1 MTAVRKKLLLR
12 IGAAVGVI
20 ALLLGA
26 APAAAADPATDAA
39 AVAPTLSLQALGL
52 DSTVAFYGE
61 TSSTTLSIP
70 VPPGMAPA
78 SLQFTTSLPFAM
90 QSATLTVAQD
100 DRLITK
106 IGLPLTDLAPL
117 QIPLAGATVVD
128 DAVSVTLTL
137 SALSVDRFCLDQL
150 NPVQLINGSVT
161 YSGTQVVPTTVA
173 DFLPPV
179 LNLITIAVPA
189 SPSLAESDAAVHVAA
204 ALVARFRSQAPN
216 ITVVPLPD
224 GASQLPGAT
233 PPGQRVVVVKE
244 GPQQGLSLV
253 GEPASP
259 QLLISGSADQ
269 LRNQSRLLTDRSLG
283 MAVSTNVVAGELEL
297 PQAFPGSTTTLAALG
312 QPALSSVGLS
322 PQVGIALDQTR
333 FGHPIQAVR
342 VHLVGTY
349 TPPLA
354 GLSSQLTASVGGVT
368 IDTWPAEPAGAIDRW
383 VDVPDRLLQRYTSL
397 AVALNTSGNTGRCGE
412 FRPLT
417 LRIDGSSVVESAVAK
432 PPIPS
437 GFRSLPQAL
446 MPQMEVGITPDNFA
460 DTVRATQ
467 IVTGLQRLT
476 GVPLT
481 TTVKPLDQVI
491 GSDAPAV
498 VISPNGWDNKTV
510 ALPVSSTDTS
520 VTLAGPEPGAPSTTL
535 TLAPSTPFGSL
546 QSVFDGRRSL
556 LIATSTGAP
565 EQLDALLQWLDQN
578 PQRWSQLNGAALV
591 NVAGREP
598 ISVPGRD
605 PISVYGPLP
614 ADTEQAALS
623 RSNHTLTWWLVGAAA
638 AAAVGAAL
646 IVVGRRTRRR
656 RTTATTSG
664 PEQD

>member
-1 MTAVRKKLLLR
+1 MTGVGKKLALR

-20 ALLLGA
+20 GLLLGA
-26 APAAAADPATDAA
+26 APAAAADPTADAA
-39 AVAPTLSLQALGL
+39 AVSQTLPLQAVGV

-70 VPPGMAPA
+70 VPPGMTPA
-78 SLQFTTSLPFAM
+78 SLEFTTNLPFAM
-90 QSATLTVAQD
+90 QSAILTVSQD

-117 QIPLAGATVVD
+117 QIPLAGTTVVD
-128 DAVSVTLTL
+128 KTVTVTLTL

-150 NPVQLINGSVT
+150 NPVQLINGSVS

-179 LNLITIAVPA
+179 LDLITIAVPA
-189 SPSLAESDAAVHVAA
+189 APSLAESDTAVQVAA

-216 ITVVPLPD
+216 VVVVPLPD

-233 PPGQRVVVVKE
+233 PPGQPVVVVKE

-259 QLLISGSADQ
+259 QLLISGPADQ

-283 MAVSTNVVAGELEL
+283 MAVSANVVAGQLQL
-297 PQAFPGSTTTLAALG
+297 PQAFPGNTTTLADLG
-312 QPALSSVGLS
+312 QPALASVGLS

-333 FGHPIQAVR
+333 FGHPTQAVR

-368 IDTWPAEPAGAIDRW
+368 IDTWPTEPAGVIDRW

-417 LRIDGSSVVESAVAK
+417 LRIDGSSVVESATAK

-446 MPQMEVGITPDNFA
+446 MPRMDVGITPDNFA
-460 DTVRATQ
+460 DTVRAIQ

-481 TTVKPLDQVI
+481 TTVKPLEQVL
-491 GSDAPAV
+491 GSDSPAV
-498 VISPNGWDNKTV
+498 VISPNGWDSKTV
-510 ALPVSSTDTS
+510 ALPVSSTDKS
-520 VTLAGPEPGAPSTTL
+520 ITLAGPEPGAPSTTL

-565 EQLDALLQWLDQN
+565 EQLDTLLQWLDQN
-578 PQRWSQLNGAALV
+578 PQRWTQLDGAALV
-591 NVAGREP
+591 NVPGREP

-614 ADTEQAALS
+614 TDTQQAAPS
-623 RSNHTLTWWLVGAAA
+623 RPNHALTWWLVGAAA
-638 AAAVGAAL
+638 VVAAGVAFIA
-646 IVVGRRTRRR
+646 GRRARRR
-656 RTTATTSG
+656 NTTATTTD